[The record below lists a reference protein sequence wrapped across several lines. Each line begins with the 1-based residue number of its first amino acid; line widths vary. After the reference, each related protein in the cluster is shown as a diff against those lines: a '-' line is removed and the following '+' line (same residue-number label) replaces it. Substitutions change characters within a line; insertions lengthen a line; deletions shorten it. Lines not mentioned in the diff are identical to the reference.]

1 MIRRLLLAASLACL
15 AGAATAETDPAVIA
29 RQAAEQLEAAARSL
43 EAAGGARDRVR
54 ALTQTVQ
61 AYEEGLAALRA
72 GMRQAARQERL
83 LTEQLDA
90 RDAEISQLLGA
101 LTSIERSP
109 APLLLLHPTGPVG
122 MARSGM
128 MLRDLTP
135 EIQGQVESL
144 RASLTEI
151 AVLQALREEAEEA
164 VTAGLKG
171 AQEARTALSQ
181 AMADRT
187 DLPRRFTADPE
198 RMRRL
203 LATAET
209 IDAFAAGLG
218 TLALGPSENPDFAA
232 LRGQLPYPVQGVVL
246 HGFGAT
252 DAAGVTRPGL
262 VLATRPGALVTAPAE
277 ATIRYVGPLL
287 DYGNVMILEPAND
300 TLVVLAGM
308 GTVYGEAGELVV
320 AGAPLGLMGEAPPN
334 VPAVAEEPQE
344 MQESGGVGRSETL
357 YMELRLGEA
366 PVDPAEWF
374 TPTQGQ

>member
-1 MIRRLLLAASLACL
+1 MIRRLLLAASLACF
-15 AGAATAETDPAVIA
+15 AGAVTAETDPAVIA

-187 DLPRRFTADPE
+187 DLPRRFSADPE

-218 TLALGPSENPDFAA
+218 TLALGPSENPDFSA
-232 LRGQLPYPVQGVVL
+232 LKGLLPYPVQGVVL

-252 DAAGVTRPGL
+252 DAAGITRPG
-262 VLATRPGALVTAPAE
+262 VVIATRPGALVTAPAE

-366 PVDPAEWF
+366 PVDPSEWF